1 VAQLFSLGSIARDVL
16 AAQRSKYKTMKIIQV
31 VGLLGTGFVVGA
43 LTIGL
48 WFGDVGRHQT
58 ETPTMTHDTLV
69 QQAIGQLAQNGVKK
83 DTLENPQVR
92 DATVVYFKIHPDSN
106 VRMVLDSHTGEQI
119 SAQFSDHMFL
129 KEYLSQ

>member
-1 VAQLFSLGSIARDVL
+1 MEKIQAIGLFGA
-16 AAQRSKYKTMKIIQV
+16 
-31 VGLLGTGFVVGA
+31 GFIVGA

-48 WFGDVGRHQT
+48 VERHRT
-58 ETPTMTHDTLV
+58 ATPTMTHDSLV

-83 DTLENPQVR
+83 DILENPQFR

-106 VRMVLDSHTGEQI
+106 VRMVLDSHSGEQI
-119 SAQFSDHMFL
+119 SASFSDKMFL